1 MSSSPL
7 PRVSRR
13 ATLGGLVTA
22 LGGGAA
28 LLLAGCDASPAPEN
42 PAPPAPGAGT
52 PLATEERSDE
62 EVDADLLDRV
72 VAGTTSA
79 ESLLAATVVQHPG
92 LAGAL
97 SGLQAMH
104 AAHRAVLAASLDGD
118 PTGAV
123 LVPPVPGRSR
133 RALAAVRRH
142 ENELQR
148 QLARLALDARS
159 GQFARILA
167 SMAAAVAQH
176 VSTLPRPGQ
185 AGPA

>member
-1 MSSSPL
+1 MPSSPL

-13 ATLGGLVTA
+13 ATLGGLATA
-22 LGGGAA
+22 LGGGAV
-28 LLLAGCDASPAPEN
+28 LLLGSCDTAPAPES
-42 PAPPAPGAGT
+42 PASPAPGAGT
-52 PLATEERSDE
+52 PLATAERSDE
-62 EVDADLLDRV
+62 QVDADLLDRV
-72 VAGTTSA
+72 VADTTTA

-97 SGLQAMH
+97 GGLQAMH
-104 AAHRAVLAASLDGD
+104 AAHRELLAASLDGD

-133 RALAAVRRH
+133 RALAGVRRH
-142 ENELQR
+142 ENQLQR
-148 QLARLALDARS
+148 QLAELALDARS

-167 SMAAAVAQH
+167 SMAAAVGQQTSA
-176 VSTLPRPGQ
+176 LPRPGQ

>member
-1 MSSSPL
+1 VPSSPL

-22 LGGGAA
+22 LGGGPI
-28 LLLAGCDASPAPEN
+28 LLLVGCDAAPAPEG
-42 PAPPAPGAGT
+42 PASSATETGT
-52 PLATEERSDE
+52 RLATAERDDE

-72 VAGTTSA
+72 VAATTSA

-97 SGLQAMH
+97 RGLQAMH
-104 AAHRAVLAASLDGD
+104 AAHRELLAASLDGD

-133 RALAAVRRH
+133 RALAVVRRH
-142 ENELQR
+142 ENDLQR
-148 QLARLALDARS
+148 QLAELALDARS

-167 SMAAAVAQH
+167 SMAAAVGQH